1 MVDNQ
6 DFYLSGGC
14 GKAKEEESK
23 GSSER
28 RINERC
34 DVGDEGAVLPSWL
47 LSFSHPSQKNTQIWT
62 PFPQASAGILKE
74 VYKTF
79 SNES

>member
-47 LSFSHPSQKNTQIWT
+47 LSFSHPSQKYTNLDPLSTS
-62 PFPQASAGILKE
+62 FCRHFEGG
-74 VYKTF
+74 V
-79 SNES
+79 

>member
-1 MVDNQ
+1 MDNQ

-47 LSFSHPSQKNTQIWT
+47 LSFSHPSQKKYTNLDPLSTS
-62 PFPQASAGILKE
+62 FCRHFEGG
-74 VYKTF
+74 V
-79 SNES
+79 